1 MNGVQEA
8 ADTLEALD
16 PMPRFLLPLR
26 NAEID
31 ASGGLRWVFVLQD
44 ATCCDMF
51 CEDLQLRF
59 PWKKLLKTCCLVS
72 FFYQVS

>member
-31 ASGGLRWVFVLQD
+31 ASGCVLGVVS
-44 ATCCDMF
+44 ATWCLEEAVSLLLGEF
-51 CEDLQLRF
+51 RTRF
-59 PWKKLLKTCCLVS
+59 LS
-72 FFYQVS
+72 